1 MGCNLLEL
9 LTLVVFFKVCNSS
22 FHIFLSHIGFS
33 KTNQKSCLY
42 LLKNVGYGG
51 FLSAHL

>member
-33 KTNQKSCLY
+33 KTNQKSCLHV
-42 LLKNVGYGG
+42 LKNVGHGD
-51 FLSAHL
+51 FLSDHL